1 MSVDFIIILISI
13 LASAFFSAME
23 LAFLSSNRL
32 RIEVMKKNR
41 SLKSRIIGLFFHRE
55 STMIASL
62 LMGNNIAL
70 VMYGIAAAR
79 VLNPFFVNLGVTDE
93 IILLI
98 LQTITSTIIVL
109 VTAEFLPKA
118 LVQLNPNR
126 FLDITLAPMLILY
139 ILLYVPTQIILFFS
153 YIILKLFGSS
163 QEQSARVFSKVDLEH
178 YVDELSSRIK
188 DEEEFSNE
196 MLILRNALDF
206 SNIKARDCMIP
217 RTEIIGVEIEESID
231 EAKKLLIDKGLS
243 KLIVYRDDIDNIIG
257 YIHSFDLFSQPKSI
271 KQILKPISFVPTV
284 ISGKEL
290 LEKFTKQAGNFA
302 VVTDEYGGTAGII
315 TLEDVIEEIFG
326 EIEDEHDKEIWLEE
340 KINESEFLFSARIDI
355 DYLNETFKLSLE
367 ESEEYDT
374 LAGLIIHHI
383 ESIPTQ
389 GDSVQLEKYRLVVE
403 EVSDRKIETV
413 RLFIES

>member
-1 MSVDFIIILISI
+1 
-13 LASAFFSAME
+13 ME

-70 VMYGIAAAR
+70 VMYGIASAR
-79 VLNPFFVNLGVTDE
+79 VLNHFFMGMGISDE
-93 IILLI
+93 VLLLV
-98 LQTITSTIIVL
+98 LQTIASTIIVL

-126 FLDITLAPMLILY
+126 FLDVTLAPMLVLY
-139 ILLYVPTQIILFFS
+139 ILLYLPTQFVLFFS
-153 YIILKLFGSS
+153 YIILKLFGSN

-178 YVDELSSRIK
+178 YVDELSARIK

-206 SNIKARDCMIP
+206 TNIKARDCMIP
-217 RTEIIGVEIEESID
+217 RTEIIGVEIEDDIE
-231 EAKKLLIDKGLS
+231 EVKELLITKGLS

-257 YIHSFDLFSQPKSI
+257 YVHSFDLFSKPKSI

-290 LEKFTKQAGNFA
+290 LEKFTKQAGSFA

-340 KINESEFLFSARIDI
+340 KVSDVEFLFSARIDI

-389 GDSVQLEKYRLVVE
+389 GDSVQLDKYRLIVE

>member
-79 VLNPFFVNLGVTDE
+79 VLNPFFLNLGVTDE

-98 LQTITSTIIVL
+98 LQTIASTIIVL

>member
-153 YIILKLFGSS
+153 YIILKIFGSS

>member
-1 MSVDFIIILISI
+1 MNVDLIIILISI

-79 VLNPFFVNLGVTDE
+79 VLNNFFTGLGISDE
-93 IILLI
+93 VLLLI
-98 LQTITSTIIVL
+98 LQTVASTIIVL

-118 LVQLNPNR
+118 LVQINPNR
-126 FLDITLAPMLILY
+126 FLDVTLAPMLVLY
-139 ILLYVPTQIILFFS
+139 ILLYVPTQFILFFS
-153 YIILKLFGSS
+153 YIILKMFGSN

-178 YVDELSSRIK
+178 YVDELSARIK
-188 DEEEFSNE
+188 DEEEFSND

-217 RTEIIGVEIEESID
+217 RTEIIGVEIEDDIE
-231 EAKKLLIDKGLS
+231 EAKELLINKGLS

-257 YIHSFDLFSQPKSI
+257 YLHSFDLFSQPKSI

-290 LEKFTKQAGNFA
+290 LEKFTKQAGNLA

-326 EIEDEHDKEIWLEE
+326 EIEDEHDKENWLEE
-340 KINESEFLFSARIDI
+340 KINDAEYVFSARIDI

-367 ESEEYDT
+367 ESEDYDT
-374 LAGLIIHHI
+374 LAGLVIYHI
-383 ESIPTQ
+383 ESIPAQ
-389 GDSVQLEKYRLVVE
+389 GDSVQLDKYRLVVE

-413 RLFIES
+413 RIFIES

>member
-1 MSVDFIIILISI
+1 MSVDLIIILISI

-32 RIEVMKKNR
+32 RIEVMKKNQ
-41 SLKSRIIGLFFHRE
+41 SLKSRIIGLFFHKE

-70 VMYGIAAAR
+70 VMYGIASAR
-79 VLNPFFVNLGVTDE
+79 VLNHFFMGLGISDE
-93 IILLI
+93 VLLLI
-98 LQTITSTIIVL
+98 LQTVVSTIIVL

-126 FLDITLAPMLILY
+126 FLDVTLAPMLVLY
-139 ILLYVPTQIILFFS
+139 ILLYLPTQFVLFLS

-178 YVDELSSRIK
+178 YVDELSARIK

-206 SNIKARDCMIP
+206 TNIKARDCMIP
-217 RTEIIGVEIEESID
+217 RTEIIGVEIEDDIE
-231 EAKKLLIDKGLS
+231 EVKELLISKGLS

-257 YIHSFDLFSQPKSI
+257 YVHSFDLFSQPKSI

-284 ISGKEL
+284 ISGKDL
-290 LEKFTKQAGNFA
+290 LEKFTKQAGSFA

-340 KINESEFLFSARIDI
+340 KINTNEFLFSARIDI

-367 ESEEYDT
+367 ESDEYDT

>member
-79 VLNPFFVNLGVTDE
+79 VLNPFFLNLGVTDE

>member
-1 MSVDFIIILISI
+1 MSVDLIIILISI

-32 RIEVMKKNR
+32 RIEVLKKNR

-79 VLNPFFVNLGVTDE
+79 VLNQFFMGLGISDE
-93 IILLI
+93 VLLLV
-98 LQTITSTIIVL
+98 LQTVASTIIVL

-126 FLDITLAPMLILY
+126 FLDVTLAPMLVLY
-139 ILLYVPTQIILFFS
+139 ILLYLPTQFVLFFS
-153 YIILKLFGSS
+153 YIILKLFGSN

-178 YVDELSSRIK
+178 YVDELSARIK

-206 SNIKARDCMIP
+206 TNIKARDCMIP
-217 RTEIIGVEIEESID
+217 RTEIIGVEIEDDIE
-231 EAKKLLIDKGLS
+231 EVKELLITKGLS

-257 YIHSFDLFSQPKSI
+257 YVHSFDLFSKPKSI

-290 LEKFTKQAGNFA
+290 LEKFTKQAGSFA

-340 KINESEFLFSARIDI
+340 KVSDTEFLFSARIDI

>member
-1 MSVDFIIILISI
+1 MNVDLIIILFSI

-41 SLKSRIIGLFFHRE
+41 SLKSRVIGLFFHRE

-79 VLNPFFVNLGVTDE
+79 VLNKFFIGFGISDE
-93 IILLI
+93 VLLLI
-98 LQTITSTIIVL
+98 LQTVASTVIVL

-118 LVQLNPNR
+118 LVQINPNR
-126 FLDITLAPMLILY
+126 FLDVTLAPMLVLYIILY
-139 ILLYVPTQIILFFS
+139 LPTQFVLFFS
-153 YIILKLFGSS
+153 YIILKMFGSN

-178 YVDELSSRIK
+178 YVDELSARIK

-217 RTEIIGVEIEESID
+217 RTEIIGVEIEDDIED
-231 EAKKLLIDKGLS
+231 AKELLINKGLS

-257 YIHSFDLFSQPKSI
+257 YVHSFDLFSQPKSI
-271 KQILKPISFVPTV
+271 KEILKPISFVPTV

-290 LEKFTKQAGNFA
+290 LEKFTKQAGNLA

-326 EIEDEHDKEIWLEE
+326 EIEDEHDKENWLEE
-340 KINESEFLFSARIDI
+340 KINDAEYLFSARIDI
-355 DYLNETFKLSLE
+355 DYLNETFKLSLD
-367 ESEEYDT
+367 ESEDYDT
-374 LAGLIIHHI
+374 LAGLVIYHI
-383 ESIPTQ
+383 ESIPAQ
-389 GDSVQLEKYRLVVE
+389 GDSVQLDKYRLVVE

>member
-1 MSVDFIIILISI
+1 MSVDFMIILISI

-32 RIEVMKKNR
+32 RIEVMKKNQ
-41 SLKSRIIGLFFHRE
+41 SLKSRIIVLFFHKE

-70 VMYGIAAAR
+70 VMYGIASAR
-79 VLNPFFVNLGVTDE
+79 VLNQFFFGLGIEDE
-93 IILLI
+93 VLLLV
-98 LQTITSTIIVL
+98 LQTVASTIIVL

-126 FLDITLAPMLILY
+126 FLDVTLAPMLVLYIILY
-139 ILLYVPTQIILFFS
+139 LPTQLVLFFS
-153 YIILKLFGSS
+153 YIILKMFGSS

-178 YVDELSSRIK
+178 YVDELSARIK

-206 SNIKARDCMIP
+206 TNIKARDCMIP
-217 RTEIIGVEIEESID
+217 RTEIIGVEIEDDIED
-231 EAKKLLIDKGLS
+231 VKELLITKGLS

-257 YIHSFDLFSQPKSI
+257 YVHSFDLFSQPKSI

-290 LEKFTKQAGNFA
+290 LEKFTKQAGSFA

-340 KINESEFLFSARIDI
+340 KINNNEFLFSARIDI

-367 ESEEYDT
+367 ESDEYDT